1 LFDVFLAFT
10 SAIHGDLVPRLV
22 GFAQVDI
29 YWMLWVLVPRKIHVR
44 GQTIFVENVNEV
56 ELVKSG
62 EREEECGF
70 YMACRSTCMVGL
82 PM

>member
-1 LFDVFLAFT
+1 
-10 SAIHGDLVPRLV
+10 
-22 GFAQVDI
+22 
-29 YWMLWVLVPRKIHVR
+29 MLWVLVPRKIHVR